1 MAHRKINATR
11 FYSEFHGHPVS
22 DLQLLLPALRQQSE
36 SLIWTAGDSSLDNKY
51 WFPDRVPAVPGSAYE
66 SLLDPPRSKPDITFW
81 LNHLLA
87 TVLLSEEN
95 DTEQEASTTQMQQT
109 KHQRWAAINT
119 AVEMSTLN
127 ERTFRLW
134 PQDKF
139 LRDNIR
145 ADDILVVSVGG
156 NDVALRPSP
165 CTIINMIC
173 AIHCTPQ
180 YCLDHGCTS
189 GTMPCDDYCCGCGPS
204 TCSCCCA
211 FPPSIGYFRHLFGTR
226 LAHYIHKLT
235 AKTKPSKVLVCMIYY
250 PDETPDPLSC
260 AGTTLS
266 LLGYDRNPA
275 KLQAFVRKIFAE
287 ASSSI
292 AIEGTQVIPIALF
305 EALDSKNPDN
315 YVQRVEPSV
324 VGGRQMAEY
333 ILDHIIR
340 SDSSAEAVTSL
351 HVKASDS
358 GIQPPAYFSMQE
370 RE

>member
-1 MAHRKINATR
+1 MAPRKINATE
-11 FYSEFHGHPVS
+11 FYREFHGHPVP

-51 WFPDRVPAVPGSAYE
+51 WFSNQVPAVPGSAYE
-66 SLLDPPRSKPDITFW
+66 RLLDPPQSKPDITYW
-81 LNHLLA
+81 LNHLLTNA
-87 TVLLSEEN
+87 LLENSTHHEESTN
-95 DTEQEASTTQMQQT
+95 DTTHMKKQ
-109 KHQRWAAINT
+109 KWAAINA
-119 AVEMSTLN
+119 AVEMTTLN

-134 PQDKF
+134 PQDEF

-180 YCLDHGCTS
+180 YCLEHGCTC

-226 LAHYIHKLT
+226 LEHYIQALT
-235 AKTKPSKVLVCMIYY
+235 AKTKPSKILVCMIYY
-250 PDETPDPLSC
+250 PDETPDPLSW
-260 AGTTLS
+260 AGTTLR

-275 KLQAFVRKIFAE
+275 KLQAFVRKLFAE
-287 ASSSI
+287 ATSSI
-292 AIEGTQVIPIALF
+292 AIEGTHVIPIALF
-305 EALDSKNPDN
+305 EAMDSKNPDN

-324 VGGRQMAEY
+324 IGGRRMAEY
-333 ILDHIIR
+333 ILDHIMR
-340 SDSSAEAVTSL
+340 SDTSAGVVTST
-351 HVKASDS
+351 VNANDS
-358 GIQPPAYFSMQE
+358 GSRPPVYFSMQE